1 MEWTFEE
8 NKVFENA
15 IAEFNLDSPDI
26 FQKIAFRIPGKT
38 IGQIIE
44 HYEALVED
52 VEMIESGRIPLPDY
66 KDIENEESKRQNNN
80 SGHLHRRK
88 GILWTKEEHEFVSS
102 NLHIFS
108 CLCFSFVSSFR
119 DFLLSARQCTMNFLI
134 GLDKFGRGDWKSIS
148 RYSVKTRTPTQVAS
162 HAQKHFLRLEKGS
175 NDHQNVKSTSKA
187 TTS

>member
-38 IGQIIE
+38 IGQVIE

-66 KDIENEESKRQNNN
+66 KDTKNDESKRQNNN
-80 SGHLHRRK
+80 SGHLNRRK
-88 GILWTKEEHEFVSS
+88 GIPWTKEEHE
-102 NLHIFS
+102 
-108 CLCFSFVSSFR
+108 
-119 DFLLSARQCTMNFLI
+119 NFLI

-148 RYSVKTRTPTQVAS
+148 RYSVKSRTPTQVAS

-187 TTS
+187 TAS

>member
-38 IGQIIE
+38 IGQVIE

-66 KDIENEESKRQNNN
+66 KDTKNDESKRQNNN
-80 SGHLHRRK
+80 SGHLNR
-88 GILWTKEEHEFVSS
+88 
-102 NLHIFS
+102 
-108 CLCFSFVSSFR
+108 
-119 DFLLSARQCTMNFLI
+119 NFLI

-148 RYSVKTRTPTQVAS
+148 RYSVKSRTPTQVAS

-187 TTS
+187 TAS

>member
-38 IGQIIE
+38 IGQVIE

-66 KDIENEESKRQNNN
+66 KDTKNDESKRQNNN
-80 SGHLHRRK
+80 SGHLNRRK
-88 GILWTKEEHEFVSS
+88 GIPWTKEEHEFVSS
-102 NLHIFS
+102 NLHIYFPVYAS
-108 CLCFSFVSSFR
+108 LSFPLFAI
-119 DFLLSARQCTMNFLI
+119 FC
-134 GLDKFGRGDWKSIS
+134 
-148 RYSVKTRTPTQVAS
+148 
-162 HAQKHFLRLEKGS
+162 
-175 NDHQNVKSTSKA
+175 
-187 TTS
+187 